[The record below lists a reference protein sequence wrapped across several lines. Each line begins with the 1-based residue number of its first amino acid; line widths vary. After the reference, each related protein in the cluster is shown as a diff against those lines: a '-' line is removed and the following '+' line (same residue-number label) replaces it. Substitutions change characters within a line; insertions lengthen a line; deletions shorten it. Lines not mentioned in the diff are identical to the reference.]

1 MSEDDRW
8 SDVVKQV
15 LDALDDADVA
25 DTDTRDAL
33 AEGVRQAL
41 ESLETGVGID
51 VQILGDGLPFPESKS
66 VAVEL
71 MEGGRKQE
79 EPRSAGQAP
88 DLRIADPDDA
98 DNDESS
104 HLDDLEDDATEP
116 PSMFTHVKVIRGHDQ
131 TPTSHKP
138 HRVLPGLAEAGWI
151 HVAGSESPDAS
162 WQTVYQGVKPRLYRV
177 ACSQGLLDVTADGDP
192 VERLRPGQ
200 SIDIEARLIRV
211 TTENQMEAI
220 GGYTPV
226 TPLVGEEE

>member
-25 DTDTRDAL
+25 DIDTRDAL

-51 VQILGDGLPFPESKS
+51 VQILGDERPFPESES
-66 VAVEL
+66 VSVEL
-71 MEGGRKQE
+71 MEGGRRQE
-79 EPRSAGQAP
+79 EPRSAGHAP
-88 DLRIADPDDA
+88 DLRIANPEDNKDD
-98 DNDESS
+98 EPS
-104 HLDDLEDDATEP
+104 HLDDLEDYGTES
-116 PSMFTHVKVIRGHDQ
+116 PSMFTHVKVVRNNDPAQ
-131 TPTSHKP
+131 KTRKP

-162 WQTVYQGVKPRLYRV
+162 WQTVYQGATPRLYRV
-177 ACSQGLLDVTADGDP
+177 ACSQGLMDVTADGDA

-211 TTENQMEAI
+211 TTESQNEAI

-226 TPLVGEEE
+226 TPIVGEEE